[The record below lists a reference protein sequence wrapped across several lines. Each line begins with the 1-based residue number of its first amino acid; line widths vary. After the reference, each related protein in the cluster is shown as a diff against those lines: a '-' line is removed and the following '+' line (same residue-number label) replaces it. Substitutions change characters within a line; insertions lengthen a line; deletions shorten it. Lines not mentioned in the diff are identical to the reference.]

1 MEELFQFATIM
12 NSNYYMSPL
21 LTAYDD
27 HLYNI
32 EKELKIA
39 HLEIHHLNDFI
50 RQLATENEVLQDKL
64 EIKTREFAKL
74 VAETIKNSNVM
85 ENYEA
90 ERLELDK

>member
-1 MEELFQFATIM
+1 MVGINPPRLEEIQVENEAMDEMLQFAHVL
-12 NSNYYMSPL
+12 NSSYYMSPL

-50 RQLATENEVLQDKL
+50 RQLSTENEVL
-64 EIKTREFAKL
+64 
-74 VAETIKNSNVM
+74 
-85 ENYEA
+85 
-90 ERLELDK
+90 